1 MKKIWSLWLCL
12 LWVVGHAQNV
22 AEGVTYCLPKT
33 AIQVRLL
40 VEKTVYTPG
49 DLAAYGEKY
58 LKLQQVVFE
67 PTTTYRVVQAKMLPV
82 GIADTAKQHTVLLA
96 FCWLLM
102 PQERNLRPPSPS
114 FLHRK
119 PPL

>member
-58 LKLQQVVFE
+58 LKLQHLSRRAGKNVARRHCRHGK
-67 PTTTYRVVQAKMLPV
+67 TTHGFA
-82 GIADTAKQHTVLLA
+82 G
-96 FCWLLM
+96 
-102 PQERNLRPPSPS
+102 
-114 FLHRK
+114 
-119 PPL
+119 

>member
-58 LKLQQVVFE
+58 LKDVACRHRRHGK
-67 PTTTYRVVQAKMLPV
+67 TTHGFA
-82 GIADTAKQHTVLLA
+82 G
-96 FCWLLM
+96 
-102 PQERNLRPPSPS
+102 
-114 FLHRK
+114 
-119 PPL
+119 

>member
-22 AEGVTYCLPKT
+22 AEGATYCLPKT

-58 LKLQQVVFE
+58 LKLQQVAFD
-67 PTTTYRVVQAKMLPV
+67 PTTT
-82 GIADTAKQHTVLLA
+82 
-96 FCWLLM
+96 
-102 PQERNLRPPSPS
+102 
-114 FLHRK
+114 
-119 PPL
+119 

>member
-49 DLAAYGEKY
+49 DLAAYG
-58 LKLQQVVFE
+58 
-67 PTTTYRVVQAKMLPV
+67 
-82 GIADTAKQHTVLLA
+82 
-96 FCWLLM
+96 
-102 PQERNLRPPSPS
+102 
-114 FLHRK
+114 
-119 PPL
+119 